1 MATIIRQIEA
11 AGADRRRLDGGMD
24 KRPGQAPASIPANID
39 AILRHAVPHSSAEL
53 PDMMI
58 VDIEDFFTRGCGRCN
73 RFDTPD
79 CSTRPWEAGL
89 RKLRAVCRDAGLTE
103 VVKWAHP
110 CYMHGRR
117 NIAIIGA
124 FRNDFRL
131 SFFNAALMA
140 DPEAVLERQGPNAR
154 SPDMIRFTSNDDV
167 ARLEPVI
174 RSYLREASGYAE
186 AGVKPARVTA
196 SYDLPEEL
204 SEALDAD
211 PALAEAFHVLTPS
224 RQNSY
229 VLNLNAAKQTETR
242 LRRIAGFRHKILA
255 GKGATER

>member
-1 MATIIRQIEA
+1 VKNLKKEKSTMKKSIIFSVIA
-11 AGADRRRLDGGMD
+11 
-24 KRPGQAPASIPANID
+24 IF
-39 AILRHAVPHSSAEL
+39 AILAVACQPQVVTETVVQTQ
-53 PDMMI
+53 I
-58 VDIEDFFTRGCGRCN
+58 VEKVVEKVVEVEKK
-73 RFDTPD
+73 
-79 CSTRPWEAGL
+79 STCEKPL
-89 RKLRAVCRDAGLTE
+89 
-103 VVKWAHP
+103 
-110 CYMHGRR
+110 

-131 SFFNAALMA
+131 SFFNAALMT

-186 AGVKPARVTA
+186 ADVKPARVTA

-211 PALAEAFHVLTPS
+211 PALAEAFHVLTPG